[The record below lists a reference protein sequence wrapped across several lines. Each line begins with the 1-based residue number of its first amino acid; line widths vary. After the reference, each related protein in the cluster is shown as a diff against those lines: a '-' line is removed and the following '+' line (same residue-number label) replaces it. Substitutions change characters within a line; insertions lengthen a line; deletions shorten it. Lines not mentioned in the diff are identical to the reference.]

1 MESRMIIV
9 IGRVQGVG
17 FRFSVKRIADEY
29 GVTGYAKNVQDYVEI
44 LATGTEDDLDTFTD
58 RVIQGASPSS
68 KVEDYSIKQL
78 PLDESYKQFETK

>member
-17 FRFSVKRIADEY
+17 FRFAVKRIADEY

-44 LATGTEDDLDTFTD
+44 LATGSENNLDAFTD
-58 RVIQGASPSS
+58 RVLQGASPSS